1 MAKTL
6 NTPDSLNVVG
16 KDRHYNQLAKVYKA
30 FFEQPKTMKE
40 VDLEVGVMRENICWY
55 CRTLRKQERLF
66 AIRKRICAITK
77 HKAIEWTTNPEL
89 VPPPIQLNLF

>member
-6 NTPDSLNVVG
+6 NTPDSLNVVS
-16 KDRHYNQLAKVYKA
+16 KDRYFNQLAKVYNA

-66 AIRKRICAITK
+66 AIRKRICGITK
-77 HKAIEWTTNPEL
+77 HRATEWTTNPEL